1 MLSAICNLR
10 HYGARSPTFEHSG
23 ASGSVPILRCFMNWQ
38 SIKRMKEIGDRVL
51 FGMAVFVV
59 LSYPLE
65 WIIRYVRLR

>member
-1 MLSAICNLR
+1 M
-10 HYGARSPTFEHSG
+10 T
-23 ASGSVPILRCFMNWQ
+23 WQ